1 MKELSPHP
9 DPQDIHLMSIVD
21 EMSKKYLD
29 VSVLRGKRDMIFIYS
44 LDLQFKRLGESM
56 KFKKEIRVTRI
67 EIEKCQALG
76 VIPKKIKNL
85 LAQ

>member
-1 MKELSPHP
+1 MKELAENPH
-9 DPQDIHLMSIVD
+9 PQDIYLMSIVD

-29 VSVLRGKRDMIFIYS
+29 VSVLRGKRDIIFVYS

-56 KFKKEIRVTRI
+56 KFKKEVRVTRI

-76 VIPKKIKNL
+76 EMPKKIKEL
-85 LAQ
+85 LAE

>member
-1 MKELSPHP
+1 MKELAPHP
-9 DPQDIHLMSIVD
+9 SPQDIYLMSIVD

-29 VSVLRGKRDMIFIYS
+29 VSVLRGKRDMIFVYS

-56 KFKKEIRVTRI
+56 KFKKEVRVTRI

-76 VIPKKIKNL
+76 VIPKKIKKL
-85 LAQ
+85 LVQ

>member
-1 MKELSPHP
+1 MKELAPHP
-9 DPQDIHLMSIVD
+9 SPQDIYLMSIVD

-29 VSVLRGKRDMIFIYS
+29 VSVLRGKRDMIFVYS

-67 EIEKCQALG
+67 EIEKCQELG
-76 VIPKKIKNL
+76 VIPKKIKKL
-85 LAQ
+85 LAD

>member
-1 MKELSPHP
+1 MKELAPHP
-9 DPQDIHLMSIVD
+9 SPQDIYLMTIVD

-29 VSVLRGKRDMIFIYS
+29 VSVLRGKRDMIFVYS

-67 EIEKCQALG
+67 EIERCQEMG
-76 VIPKKIKNL
+76 VIPKKIKEL
-85 LAQ
+85 LAE